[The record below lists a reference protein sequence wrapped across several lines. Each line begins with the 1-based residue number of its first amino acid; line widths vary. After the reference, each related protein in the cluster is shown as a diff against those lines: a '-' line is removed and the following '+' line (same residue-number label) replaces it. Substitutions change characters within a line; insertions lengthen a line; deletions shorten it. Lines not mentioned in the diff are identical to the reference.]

1 MLCAFWKLVHNQA
14 LAMPDNP
21 PVTSRQTVEP
31 GIRTKNGKSA
41 LAGKTG
47 PLYRHALTRGKN
59 SEKHQV
65 SCRMVSA

>member
-1 MLCAFWKLVHNQA
+1 MLRAFWKLVYNQA

-31 GIRTKNGKSA
+31 GIGTKNGKSA

-47 PLYRHALTRGKN
+47 PFTD
-59 SEKHQV
+59 
-65 SCRMVSA
+65 MP